1 MGRVLLF
8 IGLALVALVMAAVAV
23 TLILRPKPYRV
34 PSAAMAPTLKV
45 GDRVFGTDVSSP
57 ERGQIVV
64 FHPPS
69 AAVSSVSDDAAC
81 GAPRR
86 RGAPCARPS
95 PGSSDAKFVSRVVAL
110 PGDRVK
116 VVDNRAY
123 VNGRRAS
130 EPYVSAAGECGELCN
145 LPREVEVLPGHFFVM
160 GDNRGASL
168 DSRAWGPVSKAAI
181 LDEVRLTFWPP
192 GSIGSP

>member
-8 IGLALVALVMAAVAV
+8 VGLVLVAVVVAAIAV
-23 TLILRPKPYRV
+23 TLILRPTPYRV
-34 PSAAMAPTLKV
+34 PSEAMAPTLKV
-45 GDRVFGTDVSSP
+45 GERVFGTDVSSP
-57 ERGQIVV
+57 KRGQIVV

-69 AAVSSVSDDAAC
+69 GAVDSLSGEPSCGSSR
-81 GAPRR
+81 G
-86 RGAPCARPS
+86 RGAPCARPT
-95 PGSSDAKFVSRVVAL
+95 PGSSDAKFVQRVVAL
-110 PGDRVK
+110 PGDRIK

-130 EPYVSAAGECGELCN
+130 ESYANAGGECGELCN
-145 LPREVEVLPGHFFVM
+145 LPRAVKVPAGHFFVM

-168 DSRAWGPVSKAAI
+168 DSRAWGPVRKAAI